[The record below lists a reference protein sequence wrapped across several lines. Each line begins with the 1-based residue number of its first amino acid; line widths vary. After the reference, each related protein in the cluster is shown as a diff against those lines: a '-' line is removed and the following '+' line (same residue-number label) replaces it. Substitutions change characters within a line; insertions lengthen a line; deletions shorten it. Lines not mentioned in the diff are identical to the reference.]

1 MLLVGCWHELCAL
14 LGFSTLRAAECPTQS
29 TRTRIRADVAVYTI
43 DGTLI
48 TVDLRWD
55 SSIAFAP

>member
-1 MLLVGCWHELCAL
+1 MICARREVDLVRACVDAV
-14 LGFSTLRAAECPTQS
+14 RAAECPTQS
-29 TRTRIRADVAVYTI
+29 TRARIRADVAVYTI
-43 DGTLI
+43 DGALI

>member
-1 MLLVGCWHELCAL
+1 MRACVDAL
-14 LGFSTLRAAECPTQS
+14 RPAECPAQS
-29 TRTRIRADVAVYTI
+29 TRTRIRADVAVCTI

-55 SSIAFAP
+55 SSTAFAP

>member
-1 MLLVGCWHELCAL
+1 MRACVDAV
-14 LGFSTLRAAECPTQS
+14 RAAECPTQS
-29 TRTRIRADVAVYTI
+29 TRTRIRADAAVYTV

-55 SSIAFAP
+55 SSTAFAP